1 MRRSPPAPP
10 SDVSL
15 WVGLGCRRGVPMF
28 LLEQALRT
36 VCQRHSIDWGTIA
49 GLATVDLKQAEPGL
63 LAFSLAQNWPL
74 LFFSTA
80 ELNGY
85 GVPHPSPAV
94 HAAIGASSVCEA
106 SALKAAEQVSSKTG
120 SSVLLVPKQIF
131 CAPTALGSVTVAIAH
146 TVLPLP

>member
-1 MRRSPPAPP
+1 MS
-10 SDVSL
+10 
-15 WVGLGCRRGVPMF
+15 

-49 GLATVDLKQAEPGL
+49 GLATVDLKQTEPGL

-85 GVPHPSPAV
+85 VVPHPSAAV
-94 HAAIGASSVCEA
+94 NAAIGASSVCEA
-106 SALKAAEQVSSKTG
+106 SALKAAEQVG
-120 SSVLLVPKQIF
+120 SEPRSGILLIPKQIF
-131 CAPTALGSVTVAIAH
+131 RAPSALGSVTVAIAQA
-146 TVLPLP
+146 VLPPP